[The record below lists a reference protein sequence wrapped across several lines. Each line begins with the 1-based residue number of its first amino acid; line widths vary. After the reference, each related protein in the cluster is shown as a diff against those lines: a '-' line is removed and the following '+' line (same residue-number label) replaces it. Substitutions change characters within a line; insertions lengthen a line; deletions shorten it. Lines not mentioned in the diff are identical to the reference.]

1 MPIADSYRV
10 TERVLVGRDIQVSQ
24 QFILFV
30 IVLFEAEPTS
40 SQLRWWMGVFLKTQP
55 IRPQRLMQNIRLLR
69 KAMV

>member
-10 TERVLVGRDIQVSQ
+10 TERVLVGGEQVSQ
-24 QFILFV
+24 QFVLFV